1 MILAPTTTAVCFRT
15 RLFFCPHK
23 KFPERCQ
30 TQLSGDFQISSYKQ
44 QDSTPVSCKSILFTA
59 VKKCFDKLIRLK
71 GAEVHNAFAYAN
83 PFNRQSQLF
92 LNCHNHTALSSAV

>member
-83 PFNRQSQLF
+83 PI
-92 LNCHNHTALSSAV
+92 